1 MALRRSAHIIFNP
14 TAGARKR
21 DLLERVIRRLNRAGV
36 EVTLDETK
44 GPGHATQLAAA
55 AARHGIADVIVAAG
69 GDGTINEVARGLLGQ
84 GTPLGIIPLG
94 TANVLAIELGLKP
107 REGDIADMLLSGPA
121 QLIGTGLIDNRIFLL
136 MVGIGFDGE
145 VVHDIDARMKRV
157 FGKAAFVWSGLKLW
171 FKGPGRDIS
180 LKVDGQEKH
189 CAWAVVSN
197 ARHFAGPYV
206 LAPDAH
212 IEDPGLTLTL
222 FKSRGRLAFARY
234 FIALGLGR
242 VQRLKDVEIM
252 HPRRIEAVSPQGL
265 PVEVDGD
272 ARGALPQTIAM
283 GVQFLRLVVPS
294 R

>member
-21 DLLERVIRRLNRAGV
+21 DLLERVIKRLNQAGV
-36 EVTLDETK
+36 EITLDETK
-44 GPGHATQLAAA
+44 GPGHATELAAA

-84 GTPLGIIPLG
+84 GAPLGIIPLG

-107 REGDIADMLLSGPA
+107 REGAIADMLLAGPA
-121 QLIGTGLIDNRIFLL
+121 QLIGTGLVEDRIFLL

-145 VVHDIDARMKRV
+145 VVHDINARMKRV

-171 FKGPGRDIS
+171 FSGPGRDIV
-180 LKVDGQEKH
+180 LRVDGQEKH
-189 CAWAVVSN
+189 CAWAVVN
-197 ARHFAGPYV
+197 NGRYFAGPYV
-206 LAPDAH
+206 LAPDAN

-222 FKSRGRLAFARY
+222 FKSGSRFAFARY
-234 FIALGLGR
+234 FAALGLGR
-242 VQRLKDVEIM
+242 VHRLKDVEII
-252 HPRRIEAVSPQGL
+252 HPRRIEALSPEGL
-265 PVEVDGD
+265 AVEVDGD
-272 ARGALPQTIAM
+272 ARGTLPQTIAM
-283 GVQFLRLVVPS
+283 GIHFLRLVVPA

>member
-1 MALRRSAHIIFNP
+1 
-14 TAGARKR
+14 
-21 DLLERVIRRLNRAGV
+21 
-36 EVTLDETK
+36 
-44 GPGHATQLAAA
+44 
-55 AARHGIADVIVAAG
+55 
-69 GDGTINEVARGLLGQ
+69 
-84 GTPLGIIPLG
+84 
-94 TANVLAIELGLKP
+94 
-107 REGDIADMLLSGPA
+107 MLLSGPA